1 MINSFFYIQK
11 LKLLTPC
18 YKFSSIPTATKSLL
32 SLFAGEFFFSSQDRC
47 RLFQSSLFSSWGG
60 GGGGGGL
67 LPPPPPPP
75 PPPDALSAWSLR
87 ECAAG
92 RGMVFVISVLS
103 RVHNFMGVTL
113 ELICLMKFVCAPICK
128 SNDYN
133 VNFLNCNC
141 Q

>member
-18 YKFSSIPTATKSLL
+18 YKFSSIPTPTKSLL

-47 RLFQSSLFSSWGG
+47 RLFHSSLFSSWGG
-60 GGGGGGL
+60 RGEGDYSL
-67 LPPPPPPP
+67 I
-75 PPPDALSAWSLR
+75 AWSLR

-103 RVHNFMGVTL
+103 GVHNFMGVTL

>member
-1 MINSFFYIQK
+1 MINYFFYIQK

-18 YKFSSIPTATKSLL
+18 YKFSSTPTPTKSLL
-32 SLFAGEFFFSSQDRC
+32 SLFAGEFFFLLRTDVDC
-47 RLFQSSLFSSWGG
+47 FTVPYFPPGG
-60 GGGGGGL
+60 GGGGGGEGDYSL
-67 LPPPPPPP
+67 I
-75 PPPDALSAWSLR
+75 AWSLR

-113 ELICLMKFVCAPICK
+113 ELICLMKLVCAPICK